1 VSAFVGRHGAINP
14 AGRVRIRNIMPI
26 AGDYSHA
33 SQWLKIE
40 HFVTAITSAEAMA
53 WHIGDRDPSCGRTP
67 MHKITLSAVA
77 ATVIAT
83 GGNQT
88 GGRPRP
94 LREEVW
100 GVRRGGECSR
110 ARAYLTDDPRSEDP
124 NDLLE
129 MNG

>member
-1 VSAFVGRHGAINP
+1 
-14 AGRVRIRNIMPI
+14 
-26 AGDYSHA
+26 
-33 SQWLKIE
+33 
-40 HFVTAITSAEAMA
+40 
-53 WHIGDRDPSCGRTP
+53 

-77 ATVIAT
+77 TVIAT
-83 GGNQT
+83 GSNQA

-94 LREEVW
+94 RGLREEVW

-129 MNG
+129 MNSE